1 MILVRVSHVTMFMSS
16 NMLLIIILIVVMS
29 ILIFVVY
36 YMGDDVSNHVF
47 NIVLMMFLI
56 LILLILTSYGILM
69 FLGWEGIGVMS
80 ILLIRYWM
88 RPNGK
93 SGAISA
99 MIYNRWGDLVFLMLI
114 YQVNGELIIILVI
127 FAVICKS
134 SVYLWGYWLPV
145 AMERPTPVSSLLHSS
160 TIVVSGVY
168 LMILLRCS
176 CMVLIVVLL
185 LSINIVRH
193 FDVKKNIAYSTSIH
207 LLIILTLGIT
217 EIYSS
222 VVMYILL
229 HRMVKGSIFQISRY
243 SIHRGRVQDV
253 RMYSLNG
260 MVYIILVGMFL
271 LSAVV
276 RTVLLGAKELVVFR
290 VMRVIILVLVI
301 LSYVY
306 TLGYAN
312 KIGRGNFVGEFE
324 GWYVKVVMISSM
336 CVVIVN
342 FSDRKSVV

>member
-1 MILVRVSHVTMFMSS
+1 
-16 NMLLIIILIVVMS
+16 
-29 ILIFVVY
+29 
-36 YMGDDVSNHVF
+36 
-47 NIVLMMFLI
+47 
-56 LILLILTSYGILM
+56 
-69 FLGWEGIGVMS
+69 
-80 ILLIRYWM
+80 
-88 RPNGK
+88 
-93 SGAISA
+93 
-99 MIYNRWGDLVFLMLI
+99 
-114 YQVNGELIIILVI
+114 
-127 FAVICKS
+127 
-134 SVYLWGYWLPV
+134 
-145 AMERPTPVSSLLHSS
+145 
-160 TIVVSGVY
+160 
-168 LMILLRCS
+168 
-176 CMVLIVVLL
+176 MVLIVVLL

-243 SIHRGRVQDV
+243 SIHRGGVQDV

-324 GWYVKVVMISSM
+324 G
-336 CVVIVN
+336 
-342 FSDRKSVV
+342 